1 MRHDTIHL
9 GIIMDGNGRW
19 ARRRGMPR
27 PAGHA
32 AGAKA
37 VRAVVEAAAESGR
50 ISWLTLYAFSSDNW
64 LRPTA
69 EVDALMRLFHQYLED
84 ETPRCVENGIRMRVV
99 GRRDR
104 LSPSLVARIEASEA
118 ATADGEAMTLRLAVD
133 YSARDAIVAAAER
146 AVAQD
151 ARGAASEQGPKGSL
165 TEPGGA
171 DRDAALDRERFRA
184 LLGEAVGCD
193 DPARDVDL
201 LIRTG
206 GEQRLSDFM
215 LWECAYA
222 ELYFTDVL
230 WPDFDAAELH
240 EALTEFGRRERR
252 FGRVLKEAV

>member
-1 MRHDTIHL
+1 MKNDGLHV

-19 ARRRGMPR
+19 AQRRGMPR

-32 AGAKA
+32 AGA
-37 VRAVVEAAAESGR
+37 RAARSVVEAAAESRNG
-50 ISWLTLYAFSSDNW
+50 IDMLTLYAFSSDNW
-64 LRPTA
+64 LRPA
-69 EVDALMRLFHQYLED
+69 DEVDALMRLFHEYLEE

-104 LSPSLVARIEASEA
+104 LARSLVERIEATEEI
-118 ATADGEAMTLRLAVD
+118 TASGDALTMRLAVD
-133 YSARDAIVAAAER
+133 YSARDAIVRAVER
-146 AVAQD
+146 ALRASD
-151 ARGAASEQGPKGSL
+151 GPGASAASSNEGPSPHSL
-165 TEPGGA
+165 G
-171 DRDAALDRERFRA
+171 RDRFRA
-184 LLGEAVGCD
+184 LLGEAVGSG

-222 ELYFTDVL
+222 ELYFTPVF
-230 WPDFDAAELH
+230 WPDFGPAELAR
-240 EALTEFGRRERR
+240 ALAEFHRRERR